1 MQTMTK
7 PQVTDP
13 VTPATKPH
21 GTTADQVAEME
32 YEGQAQELVATD
44 QEVDTLATGLD
55 QMATPKDKAKPSPGA
70 KPGPG
75 AKP

>member
-1 MQTMTK
+1 MTK
-7 PQVTDP
+7 PPVTDP
-13 VTPATKPH
+13 KTPATKPH

-55 QMATPKDKAKPSPGA
+55 QLTMPKGTT
-70 KPGPG
+70 PGPKT
-75 AKP
+75 KP

>member
-1 MQTMTK
+1 MTK
-7 PQVTDP
+7 PPVVDP
-13 VTPATKPH
+13 KTPSTKPH

-55 QMATPKDKAKPSPGA
+55 QMAAPKDAPASHREAKP
-70 KPGPG
+70 
-75 AKP
+75 

>member
-1 MQTMTK
+1 MQVMTK
-7 PQVTDP
+7 PHVADP
-13 VTPATKPH
+13 TTPSTKPH

-55 QMATPKDKAKPSPGA
+55 QMATPKGAPKAPPKMRP
-70 KPGPG
+70 
-75 AKP
+75 

>member
-1 MQTMTK
+1 
-7 PQVTDP
+7 
-13 VTPATKPH
+13 
-21 GTTADQVAEME
+21 ME

-70 KPGPG
+70 KP
-75 AKP
+75 